1 MEQCTYKV
9 TKWKEVRQAKA
20 TGGLNDEPVW
30 PKVQL
35 GKTGKCLGCERQG
48 DREER
53 YEVTFKDDESGDE
66 HRCGFTSAAKWK
78 SFENGSKWVGQTGM
92 IGGDLKCDKLEK
104 AK

>member
-1 MEQCTYKV
+1 MSDGPRTSEGQRV
-9 TKWKEVRQAKA
+9 P
-20 TGGLNDEPVW
+20 GPLGLLHP
-30 PKVQL
+30 L
-35 GKTGKCLGCERQG
+35 RT
-48 DREER
+48 
-53 YEVTFKDDESGDE
+53 GDE